1 MIHNYIKPVNELI
14 EFVDSIVLS
23 LYDDD
28 KLYKICSGQGET
40 LRKWHKKCLR
50 DPYKGGQGSRLS
62 QGYVVFLSQT
72 KNWMIH
78 NYIEQAERDTE
89 KNGKQPII
97 LYKSTNKK
105 WLVIAGAEYILP
117 LLADQNETTFLD

>member
-1 MIHNYIKPVNELI
+1 
-14 EFVDSIVLS
+14 
-23 LYDDD
+23 
-28 KLYKICSGQGET
+28 
-40 LRKWHKKCLR
+40 
-50 DPYKGGQGSRLS
+50 
-62 QGYVVFLSQT
+62 
-72 KNWMIH
+72 MIH

-105 WLVIAGAEYILP
+105 WLVIADAEYILP